1 MPGTPALD
9 LLESSISDTI
19 ARLDR
24 AVSRVEHDPG
34 NIHDEI
40 HLCRETLA
48 ARELLDH
55 IGGLIRKYMYKMRDE
70 GDIFCV
76 PKEGHVP
83 KMWYLQEGKE

>member
-1 MPGTPALD
+1 MTYLDGDMEGPSMPGTPALD

-55 IGGLIRKYMYKMRDE
+55 IGGLIRKERRV
-70 GDIFCV
+70 I
-76 PKEGHVP
+76 
-83 KMWYLQEGKE
+83 